1 MKTASKWRAAWALAA
16 IAALQGGMAQAFS
29 LFGPDA
35 NTRAANYMR
44 RADATLTRAD
54 AAYEGGNL
62 DQALTLYE
70 RAGKAYT
77 DLHRSHPKLHDGL
90 PRYRLD
96 YCSNQ
101 IVRIQARLRG
111 APSTEFEPV
120 ATGGVEVV
128 AAPAGGRPAFPA
140 ASPPEAAALADG
152 DGGGPAPSRRQQWA
166 ADLAEARALLDNDQL
181 DDAAR
186 LLAQLLREDP
196 GQRSARLMIA
206 MVRSRQGRN
215 DEALAAL
222 EDLRGAGEDLPLLLA
237 LAGAYAGAGRHFDAM
252 LALDKAV
259 ALAPEH
265 PHAYVNLAWL
275 RLTMSPGA
283 EGLREAEAYYR
294 RAIKL
299 GARRDWQLERK
310 LGLE

>member
-1 MKTASKWRAAWALAA
+1 
-16 IAALQGGMAQAFS
+16 MAQAFS

-35 NTRAANYMR
+35 KTRAANYMR

-70 RAGKAYT
+70 RAEKAYA
-77 DLHRSHPKLHDGL
+77 DIHRGHPSLHDGL

-101 IVRIQARLRG
+101 IARVAARLRG
-111 APSTEFEPV
+111 APLEAGAPV
-120 ATGGVEVV
+120 ATDVAALSDAPVAGRPAALPAAPHEA
-128 AAPAGGRPAFPA
+128 AAPAAP
-140 ASPPEAAALADG
+140 ADG
-152 DGGGPAPSRRQQWA
+152 AGSGPVPARRLQWA
-166 ADLAEARALLDNDQL
+166 ADLAEARAMMDADQL

-196 GQRSARLMIA
+196 GQRSTRLMIA

-275 RLTMSPGA
+275 RLTMNQGA

-294 RAIKL
+294 RAVKL